1 MRVYRG
7 KFGYI
12 LAIISESS
20 VSLQKKNLSLSCVYY
35 SIPIS
40 EIFEEEKNSIRFLC
54 IQFVT
59 ISQSGRKE
67 NSPLLCVCYSISEIF
82 EQEKNSIRFLCI
94 QFVTISHRLQILFV
108 REKRVFYLISSFF
121 FFEKGQRFR
130 CRKRKKKRGERI
142 VNCFYFHVTRNCPST
157 LTSISAYIACL
168 PPRIKWATA
177 T

>member
-1 MRVYRG
+1 MQNSPRRIISKTFRSSNIRVYRG

-54 IQFVT
+54 IQSVT

-108 REKRVFYLISSFF
+108 REKQVFYLISFF

-130 CRKRKKKRGERI
+130 RRKRKKKEGRGSLI
-142 VNCFYFHVTRNCPST
+142 VFIFT
-157 LTSISAYIACL
+157 
-168 PPRIKWATA
+168 
-177 T
+177 